1 MALVMPLLGSPLV
14 GESAAFTAAHALAAS
29 LPGELGR
36 AALAVACSLRLVE
49 LYKHDG
55 ARLLRRA
62 QESSSVSRFRMS
74 ETCYSLVSSLGAHLP
89 PGYEAEEE
97 LPERAPVVETVRAL
111 ASATAGG
118 RPLPA
123 PAYTFLF
130 PVLRAVLSWPQHT
143 ALHEEALAAVALH
156 VAPGGALPRAALLDL
171 LYRVLDLM
179 PAYRRAARAMHQ
191 LCHCTEPSSRTR
203 L

>member
-1 MALVMPLLGSPLV
+1 MRVQEGTRAEQREQIQNVRGLLQL
-14 GESAAFTAAHALAAS
+14 GELAWRALA
-29 LPGELGR
+29 
-36 AALAVACSLRLVE
+36 
-49 LYKHDG
+49 
-55 ARLLRRA
+55 
-62 QESSSVSRFRMS
+62 
-74 ETCYSLVSSLGAHLP
+74 

-97 LPERAPVVETVRAL
+97 LPERAPVVETIRAL
-111 ASATAGG
+111 ASATAGE

-156 VAPGGALPRAALLDL
+156 VAPGGALPRAALLAL

-191 LCHCTEPSSRTR
+191 LCHCTEPSSGMR
-203 L
+203 LCRMSGRHNSSRSAQGQGAAAAG

>member
-1 MALVMPLLGSPLV
+1 MARPC
-14 GESAAFTAAHALAAS
+14 
-29 LPGELGR
+29 LPG
-36 AALAVACSLRLVE
+36 C
-49 LYKHDG
+49 
-55 ARLLRRA
+55 
-62 QESSSVSRFRMS
+62 
-74 ETCYSLVSSLGAHLP
+74 
-89 PGYEAEEE
+89 EAEEE
-97 LPERAPVVETVRAL
+97 LPERAPVVETIRAL

-156 VAPGGALPRAALLDL
+156 VAPGGALPRAALLTL

-179 PAYRRAARAMHQ
+179 PAYRRATRAMHQ
-191 LCHCTEPSSRTR
+191 RLSLHRAVFQDAALAHEHHTQFPLLCSGPRCSRCW
-203 L
+203 

>member
-1 MALVMPLLGSPLV
+1 
-14 GESAAFTAAHALAAS
+14 
-29 LPGELGR
+29 
-36 AALAVACSLRLVE
+36 
-49 LYKHDG
+49 
-55 ARLLRRA
+55 
-62 QESSSVSRFRMS
+62 MS
-74 ETCYSLVSSLGAHLP
+74 EASFSLVSLLLTLSP

-97 LPERAPVVETVRAL
+97 LPERAPVVETIRAL
-111 ASATAGG
+111 ACATAGG

-171 LYRVLDLM
+171 LYRVLDMM

-191 LCHCTEPSSRTR
+191 VCHCIEPSSRMR